1 MGESMSV
8 VSVSP
13 LQRLRVWAALV
24 HQLVGWAGFAGMSLV
39 VAAVFIVGPGWSS
52 QRAFL
57 ESVVARMG
65 TAEQAA
71 SLAAARAVP
80 VVRATQVAPELPR
93 RADIPLLLTQM
104 QQAARTNGL
113 PWPAA
118 DYRIVAATSTQPSS
132 LEVHFTIKGS
142 YPKLRA
148 MLVQLMID
156 VPAFSIRQFSVS
168 RSNSDTPEVEAKLV
182 LAVFLADDGTTGDV
196 VQPKVPQ

>member
-1 MGESMSV
+1 MSV

-39 VAAVFIVGPGWSS
+39 VAAVFIVGAGWSS

-57 ESVVARMG
+57 ESVVARTG
-65 TAEQAA
+65 AAEQAA
-71 SLAAARAVP
+71 NLAAARAVP
-80 VVRATQVAPELPR
+80 VVRATLAAPELPR

-168 RSNSDTPEVEAKLV
+168 RPNSDTPDVEAKLV

>member
-1 MGESMSV
+1 MSV

-57 ESVVARMG
+57 ESVVARTG
-65 TAEQAA
+65 AAEQAA
-71 SLAAARAVP
+71 NLAAARAVP

-168 RSNSDTPEVEAKLV
+168 RPNSDTPDVEAKLV

>member
-39 VAAVFIVGPGWSS
+39 VAAVCIMGAGWSS

-168 RSNSDTPEVEAKLV
+168 RPNSDTPDVEAKLV